1 MMNSSSRKWIITKLS
16 SIILI
21 PLMIWFLITFNSIQ
35 TFDYETVIDL
45 VARVHFKILFSILVC
60 IALIFFTLTISE
72 IFEDYIKS
80 DIIKNVANKS
90 LAIFGIVFSIFTII
104 MLYN

>member
-1 MMNSSSRKWIITKLS
+1 MNNSSRKWILTKAS
-16 SIILI
+16 SILLI

-35 TFDYETVIDL
+35 TFDYDTVIYL
-45 VARVHFKILFSILVC
+45 VQSIHFKIIYSILVC
-60 IALIFFTLTISE
+60 VAFVFFTLTISE

-80 DIIKNVANKS
+80 DNIKNVANKS